1 MSDPTNLPPEVRSG
15 GPTLQKANLTASPP
29 SPPKAWSKFAVDANF
44 FILAF
49 AQRPEEIA
57 RFKRIADKVSFKLC
71 TSPQVIN
78 ELRWNLRQHVQRAV
92 EIVSVTQEELD
103 AYVQKAKSVMDR
115 IPQAPDLSLLV
126 VLRKLQERQLVSSD
140 FYLLESLRSLEPGI
154 EGLMGSAFLLD
165 MFERSPEDG
174 EDAGFLERIRERVLH
189 TEIKYSLAR
198 SSVYDPTT
206 RIKLIES
213 QAFRIVRSL
222 RGPRIAEEDLIGM
235 SAQEALG
242 LRTFLQELRRRY
254 SSLFHEIHMQ
264 NYASVLAEID
274 AARDELYSHLV
285 ILAWELAASAHSKLI
300 RQITPDMVLLN
311 YLAALCHLYL
321 GDRRNLLKAKQAI
334 EECNR
339 ILLMARPD
347 ARSYRRLMVMTHLL
361 RITINLI
368 VEDFD
373 AATMYFTLFSRKC
386 KDWGFVNEQSTVQAL
401 YLALLVIRGG
411 ITSTD
416 FPQVTDP
423 DEVMRF
429 LVDLSSL
436 YFMLRR
442 FKEAW
447 SLLHQVLCMVQYFQ
461 LFDALEPTLRRMTLI
476 YYAEGRE
483 RKEAFTT
490 LVTQLGPW
498 LESHGKSA
506 QLVEPLLAEL
516 VGRSKLPPN
525 YFTATSL
532 PAEQLHSDLRDWMTV
547 IDRVDTVLRSG
558 SILLCRSWRI
568 SWNVALLIQGVL
580 REEKAK
586 AGEQVRLGEGKF
598 RVTKPPRVLKQRYR
612 IHALIHADPVGKSR
626 IYVRGGQGFRLLQLG
641 PLMDENL

>member
-1 MSDPTNLPPEVRSG
+1 VSDPTSSPPEVSS
-15 GPTLQKANLTASPP
+15 PLLQNADIAAGQQGSA
-29 SPPKAWSKFAVDANF
+29 KAWFRFAVDANF

-49 AQRPEEIA
+49 AQKPEEIA
-57 RFKRIADKVSFKLC
+57 RFKQIVDRVSFKLC
-71 TSPQVIN
+71 TSPQVLN
-78 ELRWNLRQHVQRAV
+78 ELRGSLRQQVQRAV
-92 EIVSVTQEELD
+92 EVVSVTQEELD
-103 AYVQKAKSVMDR
+103 AYVQKAKSIMER

-126 VLRKLQERQLVSSD
+126 VLRKVHERQLVSSD
-140 FYLLESLRSLEPGI
+140 FYLLESLRSLEPEI

-165 MFERSPEDG
+165 VIERSPEDD
-174 EDAGFLERIRERVLH
+174 EDAPFLERIRERVLH

-213 QAFRIVRSL
+213 QAFHIVRSL
-222 RGPRIAEEDLIGM
+222 RGPRIDEEDLVGM

-254 SSLFHEIHMQ
+254 SNLFHEIHMQ
-264 NYASVLAEID
+264 NYTLVLTELA

-373 AATMYFTLFSRKC
+373 AATMYFTLFSRKS
-386 KDWGFVNEQSTVQAL
+386 KDWGFVSEQSTVQAL

-429 LVDLSSL
+429 LVDLAAL

-447 SLLHQVLCMVQYFQ
+447 SLLLQVLYIVQYFQ

-476 YYAEGRE
+476 YYAEGCE
-483 RKEAFTT
+483 RKEEFTS
-490 LVTQLGPW
+490 LVTQLGTW
-498 LESHGKSA
+498 LENKGKNA
-506 QLVEPLLAEL
+506 NAVEPLLAEL
-516 VGRSKLPPN
+516 GGRAKPPPN

-532 PAEQLHSDLRDWMTV
+532 PAEQLHPDLRDWMTV
-547 IDRVDTVLRSG
+547 IDRVDTMVRTG
-558 SILLCRSWRI
+558 SILLCRSRRT
-568 SWNVALLIQGVL
+568 SWNVALLLQGVL

-586 AGEQVRLGEGKF
+586 RGEQVRLGEGKF
-598 RVTKPPRVLKQRYR
+598 KVTKPPRVLKQRYR
-612 IHALIHADPVGKSR
+612 ICALIHADPVGKSR
-626 IYVRGGQGFRLLQLG
+626 VYVRGGQGFRLLQLG
-641 PLMDENL
+641 PVIDENM

>member
-1 MSDPTNLPPEVRSG
+1 VFDPTDFPSEVSSG
-15 GPTLQKANLTASPP
+15 GSSTQNANLAAGSQAS
-29 SPPKAWSKFAVDANF
+29 PKAWSTFAVDANF

-49 AQRPEEIA
+49 AQKPDEIA

-71 TSPQVIN
+71 TSPQVLN

-92 EIVSVTQEELD
+92 EVVNVTQEELD
-103 AYVQKAKSVMDR
+103 AYVQKAKGVMER
-115 IPQAPDLSLLV
+115 IPQVPDLSLLV
-126 VLRKLQERQLVSSD
+126 VLRKLREQQLVSSD

-165 MFERSPEDG
+165 MFERTPEDD
-174 EDAGFLERIRERVLH
+174 EDGVFLERVRERVLH

-206 RIKLIES
+206 RIKLIET
-213 QAFRIVRSL
+213 QAFHIVRSL
-222 RGPRIAEEDLIGM
+222 RGPRIDEEDLVGM

-264 NYASVLAEID
+264 NYASVLTEIA
-274 AARDELYSHLV
+274 AARDELYNHLV

-321 GDRRNLLKAKQAI
+321 ADRRNLLKARQAI

-361 RITINLI
+361 RITINII

-386 KDWGFVNEQSTVQAL
+386 KDWGFVSEQATVQAL

-423 DEVMRF
+423 EEVMRY
-429 LVDLSSL
+429 LVDLAAL

-442 FKEAW
+442 FREAW
-447 SLLHQVLCMVQYFQ
+447 SLLQQVLYMVQYFQ
-461 LFDALEPTLRRMTLI
+461 LFDTLEPTLRRMMLI
-476 YYAEGRE
+476 YYAEGCE
-483 RKEAFTT
+483 RKEEFTK
-490 LVTQLGPW
+490 LVTPLCSW
-498 LESHGKSA
+498 LEAHGKSINA
-506 QLVEPLLAEL
+506 VESLLAEL
-516 VGRSKLPPN
+516 AGRAKPPPN
-525 YFTATSL
+525 YFTAVSL
-532 PAEQLHSDLRDWMTV
+532 PAEQLHANLRDWMTV
-547 IDRVDTVLRSG
+547 IDRVDTVLRTG

-568 SWNVALLIQGVL
+568 PWNVALLIQGVL

-586 AGEQVRLGEGKF
+586 DGEQIRLGEGKF
-598 RVTKPPRVLKQRYR
+598 KVTRPPRVLKQRYR
-612 IHALIHADPVGKSR
+612 ICALIHADPVGKSR
-626 IYVRGGQGFRLLQLG
+626 VYVRGGQGFRLLQLG
-641 PLMDENL
+641 PVIDENP